1 MILIQNIGSI
11 NFAKYLQTT
20 LIFLHVSKSFNI
32 KDHRSL
38 GRESHGAILGLEKSN
53 FLKSK
58 GGVFIKEKPLLMTEI
73 IFIGGCCL
81 LAFNMVDGCV
91 KHANKEQEIRRDVQ
105 LKMTYLP
112 PKEQFKKSVFYEI
125 SGICKNF
132 KDEESKDI

>member
-1 MILIQNIGSI
+1 
-11 NFAKYLQTT
+11 
-20 LIFLHVSKSFNI
+20 
-32 KDHRSL
+32 
-38 GRESHGAILGLEKSN
+38 
-53 FLKSK
+53 
-58 GGVFIKEKPLLMTEI
+58 MTEI

-132 KDEESKDI
+132 KDEESKDV